1 MKWNKE
7 IISYFEE
14 YIITQNEEIFLRQ
27 AQILIVNDGAPST
40 STSANMSQKDSERL
54 KQLGSP

>member
-40 STSANMSQKDSERL
+40 STSANMSQKDSETL
-54 KQLGSP
+54 K